1 MSMLDKWLN
10 KYAQNSEVAT
20 FATMA
25 TNRRTTHSVNGLAVA
40 DRSRQSGDILDFRC
54 FVAALSPASGDRKLR
69 KNRVFARNV
78 AIVANVAILSSDHR
92 RPSLPQAM
100 KTAVANPP
108 DVGKPGGAPDDV

>member
-1 MSMLDKWLN
+1 MSVLDKWLN
-10 KYAQNSEVAT
+10 KCAQNSEVAT

-25 TNRRTTHSVNGLAVA
+25 TNRSTTHSVNGLAVA

-54 FVAALSPASGDRKLR
+54 FVAALSPASGDRKRR
-69 KNRVFARNV
+69 KNQVFARNV
-78 AIVANVAILSSDHR
+78 AVVANLATPKF
-92 RPSLPQAM
+92 RPSATVITQAM